1 VAVIRKNGHVVH
13 PTAAAHPAA
22 VPSVQHRP
30 PSALPHS
37 SASVA
42 LPHPTSVSIPRTALT
57 KTVDTTTPN
66 LRPQAHDVAGAAQA
80 VGANRFSNANTLG
93 IDNPGLA
100 QQAELAKLGASSNAG
115 VAAQQAAAAAAAAN
129 NWGTTLPQQLAAQEA
144 AQAAQQAQQGSGSG
158 GGGDSGG
165 GDGSGNDNGWG
176 SGMDNDPFSQ
186 NNSGGLDAGD
196 LGPTSDLS
204 GMQFGGNEQSESTPS
219 YSGAWSESTP
229 TPGGSAPDGDDGDG
243 DDDDGS

>member
-22 VPSVQHRP
+22 VPAVQHRP
-30 PSALPHS
+30 PAALPHS
-37 SASVA
+37 AASVA
-42 LPHPTSVSIPRTALT
+42 LPHPTAVSIPRTGFT
-57 KTVDTTTPN
+57 KPVDTTTPGI
-66 LRPQAHDVAGAAQA
+66 RPQAHDVAGAASA

-115 VAAQQAAAAAAAAN
+115 AAAQAAAQSVAAQQAAS
-129 NWGTTLPQQLAAQEA
+129 AAQAAQDA

-158 GGGDSGG
+158 GGGDSGS
-165 GDGSGNDNGWG
+165 GDSGNQDNPF
-176 SGMDNDPFSQ
+176 NDPFNQ
-186 NNSGGLDAGD
+186 DNSGD

-204 GMQFGGNEQSESTPS
+204 DMQFGGNEQSESTPS

-229 TPGGSAPDGDDGDG
+229 TPGGSAQENTPTPGGDDG